1 MNNPFIF
8 KSELWIPK
16 YTGIKVY
23 SINEFIKA
31 LKEVDK
37 FSIFYHMYIN
47 IFNYHN
53 LPTFYTN
60 SISYWFFKNGYLLL
74 AEKLSIIDPLD
85 YFDLEELRIALIN
98 ILEKN
103 YDKNWNRK
111 EKYPFY
117 FITAEREII
126 ECERAAY
133 NLDEFIEGIKKSSIN
148 SLFYHLITSR
158 IENKT
163 IINDYSAWLYSIG
176 EAKKAEKI
184 NKLDP
189 YTLTLYEI
197 KEEIIKILE
206 EKIC

>member
-8 KSELWIPK
+8 KSELWIPR
-16 YTGIKVY
+16 YTGIRVY
-23 SINEFIKA
+23 SINEFINA
-31 LKEVDK
+31 LKVIDK

-74 AEKLSIIDPLD
+74 AEKLSIVDPLD

-98 ILEKN
+98 TLEEN

-126 ECERAAY
+126 ECERVAH

-176 EAKKAEKI
+176 EVKKAEKI

-189 YTLTLYEI
+189 YIMTLYEI

>member
-31 LKEVDK
+31 LKEIDK

-98 ILEKN
+98 ILEEN

-126 ECERAAY
+126 ECERVAH

-176 EAKKAEKI
+176 ESKKAEKI

-189 YTLTLYEI
+189 YTMTLYEI

>member
-98 ILEKN
+98 TLEEN
-103 YDKNWNRK
+103 YNKNWNRK

-126 ECERAAY
+126 ECERVAH

-163 IINDYSAWLYSIG
+163 IINDYSAWLYGIG
-176 EAKKAEKI
+176 EVKKAEKI

-189 YTLTLYEI
+189 YTMTLYEI